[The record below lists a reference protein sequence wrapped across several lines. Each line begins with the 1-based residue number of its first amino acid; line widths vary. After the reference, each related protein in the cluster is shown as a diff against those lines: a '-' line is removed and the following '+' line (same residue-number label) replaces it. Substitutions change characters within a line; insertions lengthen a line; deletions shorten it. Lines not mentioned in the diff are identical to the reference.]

1 MTIDKFK
8 KIAIFLAVIAVSL
21 GALSSH
27 SLKEMLISEK
37 LLSFETGIRYQIYHA
52 ISILVLAL
60 NYKKFNHKLKRSL
73 NMMTIGIILFSFSIY
88 FLSLQEILDLD
99 LRFLG
104 PITPLGGTLMIA
116 GWINLFFAIKKND

>member
-27 SLKEMLISEK
+27 SLKEILISEK

-60 NYKKFNHKLKRSL
+60 NYKEFNHKLKRSL

-88 FLSLQEILDLD
+88 LLSLQEILDMD

>member
-27 SLKEMLISEK
+27 SLKEILISEK

-60 NYKKFNHKLKRSL
+60 NYKKFNYKLKRSL

-88 FLSLQEILDLD
+88 LLSLQEI
-99 LRFLG
+99 FY
-104 PITPLGGTLMIA
+104 
-116 GWINLFFAIKKND
+116 

>member
-27 SLKEMLISEK
+27 SLKEILISEK

-60 NYKKFNHKLKRSL
+60 NYKEFNHKLKRSL

-88 FLSLQEILDLD
+88 LLSLQEILNINLT
-99 LRFLG
+99 FLG
-104 PITPLGGTLMIA
+104 PITPLGGALMIA
-116 GWINLFFAIKKND
+116 GWINLFFSIKKND